1 MSEKI
6 CMSCMNMVPAG
17 ATSCPTCGFNGSQQ
31 NPGISLPIGYR
42 LNNRYVSGRLL
53 DSDGDSACYAGYDV
67 QLSRKIEIREFLPI
81 NGCSRNGE
89 TGQLIPKPGAEL
101 HFKTSLMDFTDLYG
115 NLNKLS
121 YEEGIVRTIDFFE
134 ANQTA
139 YAVLEF
145 FDAVTLKEFLGLK
158 SGVISW
164 EQCSAIMEP
173 VFGALNSIHSVN
185 LTHRGV
191 SPETILISRTGEVKL
206 SGFATTS
213 VRTKGTDFACKLF
226 SGYSAPEQYSK
237 TMWQSTATDVYGLS
251 ATIYRC
257 LTGTVPQDADQ
268 RRMYDNLHV
277 PAELNTK
284 IPAHVSRAVMLAML
298 IDQQARTQT
307 ILGFKQTLQGAEDRP
322 ADAVRPVQPLRE
334 DEFSLAHAGFDD
346 AEDESSEQGASS
358 GEKALKI
365 VAIIAAAVFALMLFI
380 YFILRAFNSNVSD
393 RNSDDDPSFAE
404 HLTIPNYVGRTLEEL
419 DGKFDTYNFIIE
431 IESIYSEGEEEGMI
445 ISTSPSPNSTA
456 KMGDVVTLYVNMTKV
471 ISMVDFEG
479 LTLQNAELTLKE
491 LGIGKE
497 NYEVEREETT
507 KGIDFTVIKQS
518 VEPGEDFNVN
528 TEILILTIAINPD
541 DNP

>member
-1 MSEKI
+1 
-6 CMSCMNMVPAG
+6 MNMVPAG

-53 DSDGDSACYAGYDV
+53 ESDGDSARYTGYDV
-67 QLSRKIEIREFLPI
+67 QLSRKVEIREFLPV
-81 NGCSRNGE
+81 NGCSRNTG
-89 TGQLIPKPGAEL
+89 TGQLIPKTGAEL
-101 HFKTSLMDFTDLYG
+101 HFKTSLMDFSDLYI

-121 YEEGIVRTIDFFE
+121 YEEGLVRTYDYFE

-139 YAVLEF
+139 YAILEF
-145 FDAVTLKEFLGLK
+145 FDAMTLREHLGLK
-158 SGVISW
+158 GGIISF
-164 EQCSAIMEP
+164 EQCSSIMEP

-191 SPETILISRTGEVKL
+191 SPETILISRTGVVKL

-268 RRMYDNLHV
+268 RKMYDNLR
-277 PAELNTK
+277 PPIELNTT
-284 IPAHVSRAVMLAML
+284 IPAYVSKAVMLAML

-307 ILGFKQTLQGAEDRP
+307 ILGFKQMLSRTEERYERTAATAAGP
-322 ADAVRPVQPLRE
+322 AIPAATAASPSRRE
-334 DEFSLAHAGFDD
+334 AAPEERGLNAG
-346 AEDESSEQGASS
+346 ERV
-358 GEKALKI
+358 LKTVAI
-365 VAIIAAAVFALMLFI
+365 VAAAFFVLMLFV
-380 YFILRAFNSNVSD
+380 YFAMRILNSNMPE
-393 RNSDDDPSFAE
+393 RNSNNDPSFPD
-404 HLTIPNYVGRTLEEL
+404 HLTIPNYVGLMLSEL
-419 DGKFDTYNFIIE
+419 DGKFDVYNFSIE
-431 IESIYSEGEEEGMI
+431 IEAVYSEGEPEGKI

-456 KMGDVVTLYVNMTKV
+456 KKGDVVTLYVNMTKI

-479 LTLQNAELTLKE
+479 LTVQNAELLLKE
-491 LGIGKE
+491 LGVGKE
-497 NYEVEREETT
+497 NYKIEREEST
-507 KGIDFTVIKQS
+507 KGFDSTVIEQS
-518 VEPGEDFNVN
+518 VEPGDDFNVHKDL
-528 TEILILTIAINPD
+528 LILKVAIAPED
-541 DNP
+541 GDGG